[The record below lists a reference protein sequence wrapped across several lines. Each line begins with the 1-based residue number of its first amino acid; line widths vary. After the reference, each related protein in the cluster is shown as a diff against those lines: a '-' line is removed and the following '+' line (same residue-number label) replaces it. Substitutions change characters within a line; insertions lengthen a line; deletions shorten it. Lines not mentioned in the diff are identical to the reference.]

1 MFSGQSTSSFASLFT
16 SGTERVGPI
25 IASQQRRDTTP
36 PAALHPYEPLA
47 QDGVIAAWES
57 NRAIHLRGRAEQEPG
72 ATVTL
77 SFNGESWHST
87 VNHWGYWHATMPP
100 SVLQGVADGNHSLTL
115 TITDKAGNSTATEVG
130 FGVYVDKTLRPE
142 ISVAPVSGDNAI
154 SVAEGIY
161 GVEVSGQVTHMPL
174 NSHVTLKLG
183 NKSTTALVDE
193 HGAWQATFTPEDLH
207 ALPDGVY
214 QLQVSAR
221 DPNGKTSTVQHELTL
236 ITHPESLPHISFD
249 SVTADNVINFA
260 ESQQDLMLSGTL
272 SALAPGQKLELC
284 VGDKVYHAAID
295 AQGHWQTIVPA
306 SEVSNFIS
314 LGEVRVYALD
324 AAGNSTDTTL
334 GLNVVTTLPEIYCE
348 MNIGGDT
355 FLNAQ
360 EAQQPLSFYLE
371 GVNQLTLN
379 GKAYTPVDGMVTLS
393 VADLQAL
400 PDGPVSAMAERWDS
414 YGNHDSQTLSDL
426 FTVAIHQLPS
436 LTLQQPFGDGVI
448 ASGDMDHWHLI
459 QGSSDHLTQGSLVT
473 VTLGDRHYSAAVDE
487 SGEWSLTIL
496 AGQLATLEPG
506 SYQMS
511 VSAQDKAGN
520 LASAVRTVTVEDAGS
535 TDFSATT
542 IDSLLAHYGAGE
554 AIPDAAAAG
563 SEPDHHYGSSDA
575 AWTLADHLQQQP
587 VAALV

>member
-16 SGTERVGPI
+16 SGAERVSPI
-25 IASQQRRDTTP
+25 MTSRQHRDTTP

-100 SVLQGVADGNHSLTL
+100 SILQGLADGNYSLTL
-115 TITDKAGNSTATEVG
+115 TISDKAGNSTATEVG

-161 GVEVSGQVTHMPL
+161 GVEVSGLVTHMPL
-174 NSHVTLKLG
+174 NSHVTLTLG
-183 NKSTTALVDE
+183 NRSTTALVDE

-236 ITHPESLPHISFD
+236 VTHPESLPHISFD

-272 SALAPGQKLELC
+272 SALTPGQKLELC
-284 VGDKVYHAAID
+284 VGDNVYHAAID
-295 AQGHWQTIVPA
+295 AQGHWQAIVPA
-306 SEVSNFIS
+306 GEVSSFIS

-334 GLNVVTTLPEIYCE
+334 ELNVVTTLPDIYCE

-379 GKAYTPVDGMVTLS
+379 GKAYTPVNGMVTLS

-426 FTVAIHQLPS
+426 FTVAVHQLPS

-448 ASGDMDHWHLI
+448 APGDMDHWHLI

-554 AIPDAAAAG
+554 AIPDAATAG

-587 VAALV
+587 VAALI